1 MRASVEV
8 MRADARAALGRRAQ
22 WRRSESQ
29 GRRRSRSG
37 ARRNAIPMLLV
48 TDLHRTIAV
57 WADWADAA
65 LDRID
70 ASEESARQLADEVYG
85 DVATDAITVP

>member
-1 MRASVEV
+1 MA
-8 MRADARAALGRRAQ
+8 AQ
-22 WRRSESQ
+22 WESGEAQ
-29 GRRRSRSG
+29 FPKRGPT
-37 ARRNAIPMLLV
+37 NAIPMLLV